1 MINRRE
7 FIRRVSSLLGGMLV
21 VTPSLVTSG
30 TRSDRLGTLLPTRL
44 LGQTGIDVTMLGVG
58 GWHIGRMDEKEAQKT
73 IETALEGGIRFFDS
87 AEGYQRGGSERRL
100 GKLLVPDYRDD
111 VFLMTKTTASSKK
124 DALDHLHASLRRLN
138 TDHLDLWQVHA
149 IGSPSDVDDRIKGG
163 VLDAMQDARES
174 GKVRVIGFTGHR
186 SPSAHERMLEQTDM
200 FQACQMP
207 VNVVD
212 PSYNSFIVNVL
223 PELVERNMGVIAMKT
238 LANGGFFGGTSHGE
252 HGDEPKLVPDRLSI
266 AEAIRYV
273 WSLPV
278 SVLVTGPDDAT
289 QLQEKI
295 EMAKAFKPLNEEE
308 RNRLIEK
315 VADRAGSTVEYYKA

>member
-1 MINRRE
+1 MIDRRE
-7 FIRRVSSLLGGMLV
+7 FIRRVSSLVGGMLV

-30 TRSDRLGTLLPTRL
+30 TRSDRLGTLLPTRAF
-44 LGQTGIDVTMLGVG
+44 GQTGIDVTMLGLG
-58 GWHIGRMDEKEAQKT
+58 GWHIGRMDEKEAKKT

-87 AEGYQRGGSERRL
+87 AEGYQKGESERRL
-100 GKLLVPDYRDD
+100 GKLLVPDYRDE
-111 VFLMTKTTASSKK
+111 VFLMTKTTASTKK
-124 DALDHLHASLRRLN
+124 DALDHLHASLRRLD
-138 TDHLDLWQVHA
+138 TDYLDLWQVHA
-149 IGSPSDVDDRIKGG
+149 IGSPSDVDDRINGG
-163 VLDAMQDARES
+163 VLEAMQEARES

-223 PELVERNMGVIAMKT
+223 PGLLEQNMGVIAMKT

-266 AEAIRYV
+266 DDAIRFV

-278 SVLVTGPDDAT
+278 SVLVTGPDDAA

-295 EMAKAFKPLNEEE
+295 EMAKAFTPLNEEE
-308 RNRLIEK
+308 RTRLIER